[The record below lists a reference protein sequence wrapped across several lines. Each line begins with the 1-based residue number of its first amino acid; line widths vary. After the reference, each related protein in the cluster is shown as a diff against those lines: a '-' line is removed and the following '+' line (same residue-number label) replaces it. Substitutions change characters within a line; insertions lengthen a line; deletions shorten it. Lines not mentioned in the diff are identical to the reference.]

1 MKWRSLGLSI
11 ILLGTILLRE
21 AALRLAPSGPDPSL
35 LAMAATANDAES
47 CFAKGGTFPLAC
59 ADMIDVELLPGISDR
74 LAAELLASRQDVS
87 EAAQF
92 MTSSEALQKVRG
104 IGPSLGA
111 TLSAYLSTEESCP
124 ES

>member
-1 MKWRSLGLSI
+1 
-11 ILLGTILLRE
+11 
-21 AALRLAPSGPDPSL
+21 
-35 LAMAATANDAES
+35 
-47 CFAKGGTFPLAC
+47 
-59 ADMIDVELLPGISDR
+59 MIDVELLPGISDR